1 MIDEYGAVV
10 DGYGNRLA
18 TIKLETLKEILA
30 EMEEASEQ
38 DDGQRVYELIEELRR
53 HIPELSEE

>member
-38 DDGQRVYELIEELRR
+38 DDGQRVYELIEELRC

>member
-1 MIDEYGAVV
+1 MIDEYGAVI

-38 DDGQRVYELIEELRR
+38 DDGQRVYELIEELRC